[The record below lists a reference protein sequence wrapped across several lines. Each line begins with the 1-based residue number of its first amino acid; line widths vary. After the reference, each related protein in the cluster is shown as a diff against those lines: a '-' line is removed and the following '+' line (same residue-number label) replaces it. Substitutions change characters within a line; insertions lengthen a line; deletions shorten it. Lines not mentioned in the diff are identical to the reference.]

1 MGSQGA
7 GRKRLPTRERLTA
20 EDDALNQIAREAEA
34 RLAAKRAARAEAR
47 EIRMKELER
56 QQKEEDSER
65 CSRRAR
71 RNPSASDEDELV
83 SLGSRG
89 SLRPPEYS
97 SFLASGSRAS
107 SRASS
112 ARASPV
118 IEERPEKDFEKGA
131 RCVSSLSAATL
142 ASLGGTSSRRGS
154 GDTSISADTE
164 ASIREIKD
172 LYELKDQIQD
182 VEGKYMQGLKEMKD
196 SLAEVEEKYKKAM
209 VSNAQLDNDKTN
221 FMYQVDTLKD
231 ALLELE
237 EQLAE
242 SRRQYQEKSKELERE
257 KHAHSILHFQF
268 LEIKEALKQRE
279 EMLAEIQ
286 QLQQTHQ
293 SHVRE
298 IADLQETI
306 EWKDKK
312 IGALERQRDS
322 LESVRSERDDL
333 RDEVVVLKEQLKKH
347 GIIPSSAIA
356 TNGETPASLENEGH
370 LDPSRNVPLK
380 PGGDGI
386 LGKATGVEMRSEIL
400 EDVGEG
406 ELVWNAEHGEEEA
419 EEQEGQMLHPEEK
432 EEHGG
437 LSAVVSPERRLR
449 EQSQSPSGG
458 VSGDES
464 DPEGWREESTAAQQ
478 PVRREAEH
486 QDFMPRTNQIL
497 EVGSSQAQE
506 MPSGLSG
513 EHGLGKASSHQ
524 EEGGDLRASHGLR
537 DGEVGEEGDTTS
549 GSCELVPD
557 QAALPELPAA
567 GLLGEEGH
575 VENQAEWL
583 QTSGERSGNEVPHVL
598 EEKVVEGRDFTAE
611 GQVGAMKAGG
621 LEGKESPES
630 GGPDGGGDQAGAQ
643 PPSSEDNPSASPEEQ
658 NRQDRSKLEGATAED
673 GQEEVLVEELELS
686 SGSGGTGGQKAP
698 VKAPGCVPEG
708 KEPEPE
714 PGPGEQGNTQ
724 GASSG
729 AGKTRESELKTVGE
743 SGKRKE
749 SRTGWGGDGTA
760 EVGPQIGEVGAQA
773 GEVGPQA
780 GEVGAQTSEEGLKA
794 GEVGPQADEV
804 EAETSEEG
812 PQVGEVGPQAGEVG
826 PQADEVEA
834 ETSEEGPQVG
844 EVGPQAGE
852 VEAETSEE
860 GPQVGEVEPQA
871 GEVGPQAGE
880 VEAETSEEGP
890 QVGEVEPQA
899 GEVGP
904 QAGEVEAETSEEGPQ
919 VGEVEP
925 QAGEVGGQAG
935 EVGPQTGQCGE
946 AEIGGGVGED
956 NIPLGGEVQGVG
968 EQEEGEPQE
977 EPTVDVGGAPGN
989 QFDKETLRDNEKELE
1004 LAEHCAA
1011 GVSPVESVNHPL
1023 AQRAGQDGDSGA
1035 AQGRL
1040 EDAGEAFGGGEES
1053 EELLGRRGAEGA
1065 LAGGD
1070 SLHGTG
1076 GNEPEGATRC
1086 LRGEAPGRPEVV
1098 EDETVLR
1105 QDLGSSPRDGSPP
1118 SKEELQA
1125 GRRGKG
1131 KPREDCAI
1139 S

>member
-1 MGSQGA
+1 MEISQA
-7 GRKRLPTRERLTA
+7 KVLAL
-20 EDDALNQIAREAEA
+20 EDTVGVYKPDSIFEPMNHVSSHLGAEA

-56 QQKEEDSER
+56 QQKEACGFQENLF
-65 CSRRAR
+65 SRRSQP
-71 RNPSASDEDELV
+71 PS
-83 SLGSRG
+83 
-89 SLRPPEYS
+89 EYS

-164 ASIREIKD
+164 ASIREI
-172 LYELKDQIQD
+172 
-182 VEGKYMQGLKEMKD
+182 KD

-279 EMLAEIQ
+279 EMLA
-286 QLQQTHQ
+286 
-293 SHVRE
+293 
-298 IADLQETI
+298 
-306 EWKDKK
+306 
-312 IGALERQRDS
+312 
-322 LESVRSERDDL
+322 
-333 RDEVVVLKEQLKKH
+333 KH

-370 LDPSRNVPLK
+370 LEPSRNVPLK
-380 PGGDGI
+380 PGGDGM

-406 ELVWNAEHGEEEA
+406 KLVWNAEHGEEEA

-432 EEHGG
+432 EERGG

-449 EQSQSPSGG
+449 EQSQSPSGS
-458 VSGDES
+458 VSDDES

-486 QDFMPRTNQIL
+486 QDFMPRTDQNL
-497 EVGSSQAQE
+497 EVGSPQAQE
-506 MPSGLSG
+506 MPGGLSR
-513 EHGLGKASSHQ
+513 EHGLGEAPSHQ

-557 QAALPELPAA
+557 QAGLPEVPAA
-567 GLLGEEGH
+567 GLLDEEGH
-575 VENQAEWL
+575 VENQAEGF
-583 QTSGERSGNEVPHVL
+583 QPSGERAGNEVPHISEDKVL
-598 EEKVVEGRDFTAE
+598 ESRDCTRGRVGEEEHEAGNGAE
-611 GQVGAMKAGG
+611 GQVGATKAGG

-630 GGPDGGGDQAGAQ
+630 GGAEGGGDGAGAQ
-643 PPSSEDNPSASPEEQ
+643 PPSSEDNPSTSPEEQ

-673 GQEEVLVEELELS
+673 RQEEVLVEELEMC
-686 SGSGGTGGQKAP
+686 SGSGGTGEQEKAP
-698 VKAPGCVPEG
+698 MEAPGCVPEG
-708 KEPEPE
+708 KEPE

-724 GASSG
+724 GTSSG
-729 AGKTRESELKTVGE
+729 AGKTQESELKMVAE

-749 SRTGWGGDGTA
+749 SRTGWGGDGKT
-760 EVGPQIGEVGAQA
+760 EEGPQIGEVGAQA
-773 GEVGPQA
+773 GEVGPEA
-780 GEVGAQTSEEGLKA
+780 GEVG
-794 GEVGPQADEV
+794 
-804 EAETSEEG
+804 AETSEEG
-812 PQVGEVGPQAGEVG
+812 PQA
-826 PQADEVEA
+826 
-834 ETSEEGPQVG
+834 
-844 EVGPQAGE
+844 
-852 VEAETSEE
+852 
-860 GPQVGEVEPQA
+860 GEVEPQA
-871 GEVGPQAGE
+871 GEGGA
-880 VEAETSEEGP
+880 
-890 QVGEVEPQA
+890 QA
-899 GEVGP
+899 GEVG
-904 QAGEVEAETSEEGPQ
+904 A
-919 VGEVEP
+919 
-925 QAGEVGGQAG
+925 QAG

-946 AEIGGGVGED
+946 AETGGGVGED

-977 EPTVDVGGAPGN
+977 ESTVDVGGAPGN
-989 QFDKETLRDNEKELE
+989 QFDKETLGDNEQELE
-1004 LAEHCAA
+1004 LAEHRGA
-1011 GVSPVESVNHPL
+1011 GVSPEESVNHPL
-1023 AQRAGQDGDSGA
+1023 AQRAGQDGDAGA

-1040 EDAGEAFGGGEES
+1040 EEAGEAFGGGEES
-1053 EELLGRRGAEGA
+1053 EELLSRRGAEGD

-1070 SLHGTG
+1070 SLHGRG

-1086 LRGEAPGRPEVV
+1086 LRGEAPERPEVV